1 LYLPRE
7 APRCDSV
14 PILVLAYCP
23 LFRKSSQ
30 PMSDLA
36 FDHKKLSNWIL
47 LAMLLGLVVG
57 TIINIFLSDMV
68 WVQTFVVDGV
78 LAVVGEVFVRF
89 LSMLVVP
96 LVFVSLITG
105 VSSLSD
111 PSKLGRVGGKS
122 VALYM
127 LTTGVAISLALAAS
141 VIVQPGV
148 GANPGSVVE
157 REISAQPSFKQVL
170 IDMVPRN
177 PVEAMANGDMLPIIV
192 FAILIG
198 LSIALSGRAGANV
211 GQFFADFN
219 AVIMRLVGFVML
231 LAPYGVFA
239 LIAGLAATTG
249 LSTFEGLIKY
259 VVLVLVVLV
268 LHATITYSLLLK
280 LLTGLSPRIFFSKL
294 RGVLAF
300 AFSTA
305 SSGATIPVTLK
316 TVEQRLGAD
325 NKVASFTVPL
335 GATINMD
342 GTAIMQGIAAG
353 FIAQYYGVDL
363 SIGQYLMIVLMVI
376 MASVGAAGVPGVGL
390 ILLAGV
396 LSAVG
401 LPAEGIGLI
410 LGVDRLLDMTRTA
423 VNVTG
428 DAMVTTVVA
437 YTEDELDTD
446 VFNETSQESSAAAA
460 S

>member
-1 LYLPRE
+1 
-7 APRCDSV
+7 
-14 PILVLAYCP
+14 
-23 LFRKSSQ
+23 
-30 PMSDLA
+30 MSDLS
-36 FDHKKLSNWIL
+36 FNHKKLSNRIL
-47 LAMLLGLVVG
+47 FGMGLGLVVG
-57 TIINIFLSDMV
+57 ILINLFIAELA
-68 WVQTFVVDGV
+68 WVQTFIIDG
-78 LAVVGEVFVRF
+78 LFAVVGEIFVRF

-111 PSKLGRVGGKS
+111 PSKLGRVGGKAI
-122 VALYM
+122 ALYM
-127 LTTGVAISLALAAS
+127 LTTGIAISLALAAA
-141 VIVQPGV
+141 VIVKPGI
-148 GANPGSVVE
+148 GANPESSVE
-157 REISAQPSFKQVL
+157 REISAQPSFTQVL
-170 IDMVPRN
+170 VDMVPRN

-192 FAILIG
+192 FAVLIG
-198 LSIALSGRAGANV
+198 LSIALSGSAGRNV

-219 AVIMRLVGFVML
+219 TVIMRLVGFVML

-259 VVLVLVVLV
+259 VLLVLIVLVI
-268 LHATITYSLLLK
+268 HATVTYSIILK

-294 RGVLAF
+294 KGVLAF

-363 SIGQYLMIVLMVI
+363 NIGQYLMIVLMVI

-396 LSAVG
+396 LAAVG
-401 LPAEGIGLI
+401 LPAEAIGLI

-437 YTEDELDTD
+437 DSEGELDRD
-446 VFNETSQESSAAAA
+446 VFNDESVEVISH
-460 S
+460 SS

>member
-1 LYLPRE
+1 MTELT
-7 APRCDSV
+7 
-14 PILVLAYCP
+14 
-23 LFRKSSQ
+23 FN
-30 PMSDLA
+30 
-36 FDHKKLSNWIL
+36 HKKLSNRIL
-47 LAMLLGLVVG
+47 LAMLIGLIVG
-57 TIINIFLSDMV
+57 MIINVFLSDFV
-68 WVQTFVVDGV
+68 WVQTFVIDGI
-78 LAVVGEVFVRF
+78 LSVVGEIFVRF

-105 VSSLSD
+105 VSSLSE

-127 LTTGVAISLALAAS
+127 LTTGIAISLALSAA
-141 VIVQPGV
+141 VIFKPGV
-148 GANPGSVVE
+148 GANPGEIVE
-157 REISAQPSFKQVL
+157 REVSAQPSFKQVL
-170 IDMVPRN
+170 VDMVPSN
-177 PVEAMANGDMLPIIV
+177 PVQAMANGDMLPIIV
-192 FAILIG
+192 FAVLIG
-198 LSIALSGRAGANV
+198 LSIALSGTAGRNV
-211 GQFFADFN
+211 GQFFSDFN
-219 AVIMRLVGFVML
+219 TVIMRLVGFVML

-268 LHATITYSLLLK
+268 LHATVTYSILLK
-280 LLTGLSPRIFFSKL
+280 VLTGLSPRIFFSKM

-363 SIGQYLMIVLMVI
+363 SLGQYLMIVLMVI

-396 LSAVG
+396 LAAVG
-401 LPAEGIGLI
+401 LPAEAIGLI

-437 YTEDELDTD
+437 YTENELDVD
-446 VFNETSQESSAAAA
+446 VFNAEDAEDQTRAAT
-460 S
+460 